1 VEKNGQEPYKAR
13 LLASASLVAKEH
25 TKGILMHQ
33 SIPVHELPNGK
44 CVYQD
49 RGNTYSHQHP
59 TEPWWCEKHKTV
71 EEAVE
76 CYRKQLAEIP
86 KKA

>member
-1 VEKNGQEPYKAR
+1 
-13 LLASASLVAKEH
+13 
-25 TKGILMHQ
+25 MHQ

-49 RGNTYSHQHP
+49 RGGTYSHQHP
-59 TEPWWCEKHKTV
+59 KDPWWCEKHKTV

-76 CYRKQLAEIP
+76 CFQNQVTELKNAQTP
-86 KKA
+86 S